1 MFSFENIYASYREC
15 RKNKSNKIS
24 CIEFEFDLIN
34 NLWQLCYEL
43 QNKEYEIGR
52 SICFLSHTPKLR
64 EVFAAS
70 FKDRI
75 VHHILVRELEKM
87 YERKFIYD
95 VYNNREGKGTHR
107 AVKRAKSFLKANSY
121 YLQLDI
127 RGFFYHLDKDILFN
141 TIKEDIL
148 KFSQKN
154 LLSSISINKE
164 DILYLC
170 KKIIYHDPTKDFII
184 KGDQKAIDSLPAH
197 KSLFKT
203 PALKGL
209 AIGNLTSQFFANVY
223 LNRFDHF
230 VKRELKLKYIRYV
243 DDFVLF
249 SNSKSRLKEVKDLIE
264 NYLKDHLQ
272 LSLRDD
278 FRLRGAND
286 GLDFLGYIIR
296 PWYLLV
302 RRRVVNNFR
311 QKRARFLANEFKN
324 GLCSL
329 ESAKRFKQVNASYY
343 GHFKHAN
350 SFKLMNKYYIKEW
363 L

>member
-1 MFSFENIYASYREC
+1 LFSFENIYASYKEC

-107 AVKRAKSFLKANSY
+107 AVKRA
-121 YLQLDI
+121 
-127 RGFFYHLDKDILFN
+127 
-141 TIKEDIL
+141 
-148 KFSQKN
+148 
-154 LLSSISINKE
+154 
-164 DILYLC
+164 
-170 KKIIYHDPTKDFII
+170 
-184 KGDQKAIDSLPAH
+184 